1 MSSRVSRV
9 QREKKKRRPHPKHP
23 GGVDAVSFFLRS
35 LINGLLGQAAAA
47 VLVGAAGVVEFLL
60 FHFSPPPPLPEM
72 SGSLASLIGYT
83 TPQQGT

>member
-1 MSSRVSRV
+1 MFLNPPVFNQQVLKAACMSSRVSRV
-9 QREKKKRRPHPKHP
+9 QREKKKRWPHPKHP

-60 FHFSPPPPLPEM
+60 FHFSPPP
-72 SGSLASLIGYT
+72 S
-83 TPQQGT
+83 